1 MYDVKPN
8 LVIGF
13 HGCDASVRDL
23 LLKEP
28 NRIVISR
35 EPYDWLG
42 HGLYFWE
49 NNFERALE
57 WAEDKERRG
66 RIIKPAVIGA
76 VLQLGYCCDFLEA
89 RFIRMIGS
97 YYRVMAASYHAAGK
111 KIPKNRDLAYDKHK
125 DRLLRDL
132 DCSTIEFMHE
142 KILSQT
148 QADMKDKGFSDFKIF
163 DSTRGAF
170 TEGGPAF
177 EGSGLHA
184 KTHIQICIRN
194 MNCIKGFFLPRREI
208 DFVQSLQAG

>member
-13 HGCDASVRDL
+13 HGCDANVRDL
-23 LLKEP
+23 LLKDP
-28 NRIVISR
+28 NKIVISR

-49 NNFERALE
+49 NNFERALQ
-57 WAEDKERRG
+57 WAEDKKRRG
-66 RIIKPAVIGA
+66 KIINPAVIGA
-76 VLQLGYCCDFLEA
+76 VLHLGYCCDFLEA
-89 RFIRMIGS
+89 RFIRMIES
-97 YYRVMAASYHAAGK
+97 YYHLMAAICRDNGK
-111 KIPKNRDLAYDKHK
+111 QIPKNEDLTYDKHK
-125 DRLLRDL
+125 DKLLRNL

-148 QADMKDKGFSDFKIF
+148 QADIKEKGFSDFKIF

-170 TEGGPAF
+170 IEGGPAF

>member
-23 LLKEP
+23 LLKKP
-28 NRIVISR
+28 NRIAISR

-57 WAEDKERRG
+57 WAEDKKRRG
-66 RIIKPAVIGA
+66 KITKPVVIGA

-89 RFIRMIGS
+89 RFIRMIER
-97 YYRVMAASYHAAGK
+97 YYRLMAARCRASGK
-111 KIPKNRDLAYDKHK
+111 QIPVNKDLTYDKHK
-125 DRLLRDL
+125 DKLLRNL
-132 DCSTIEFMHE
+132 DCSAIEFMHE
-142 KILSQT
+142 KILNRRQT
-148 QADMKDKGFSDFKIF
+148 DMKNKGFSDFRIF

>member
-23 LLKEP
+23 LLKDP
-28 NRIVISR
+28 NKIVISR

-49 NNFERALE
+49 NNFERALQ
-57 WAEDKERRG
+57 WAEDKKRRG
-66 RIIKPAVIGA
+66 KIINPAVIGA

-89 RFIRMIGS
+89 RFIRMIES
-97 YYRVMAASYHAAGK
+97 YYYLMAASYHANGK
-111 KIPKNRDLAYDKHK
+111 QIPKNEDITYDKHK
-125 DRLLRDL
+125 DKLLRNL

-142 KILSQT
+142 EILSQT
-148 QADMKDKGFSDFKIF
+148 QADMKEKGFSDFKIF

-170 TEGGPAF
+170 IEGGPAF

-194 MNCIKGFFLPRREI
+194 MNCIKGFFLPRCEI
-208 DFVQSLQAG
+208 DFVRSLQAG

>member
-13 HGCDASVRDL
+13 HGCDANVRDL
-23 LLKEP
+23 LLKDP
-28 NRIVISR
+28 NKIVISR
-35 EPYDWLG
+35 QPYDWLG

-49 NNFERALE
+49 NNFERALQ
-57 WAEDKERRG
+57 WAEDKKRRG
-66 RIIKPAVIGA
+66 KIINPAVIGA
-76 VLQLGYCCDFLEA
+76 VLHLGYCCDFLEA
-89 RFIRMIGS
+89 KFIRMIER
-97 YYRVMAASYHAAGK
+97 YYRSMVAFCRDNGK
-111 KIPKNRDLAYDKHK
+111 EIPKNEDLTYDKHK
-125 DRLLRDL
+125 DKLLRNL

-142 KILSQT
+142 KILSKT

>member
-23 LLKEP
+23 LLKDP
-28 NRIVISR
+28 NKIVISR

-49 NNFERALE
+49 NNFERALQ
-57 WAEDKERRG
+57 WAEDKKRRG
-66 RIIKPAVIGA
+66 KIINPAVIGA

-89 RFIRMIGS
+89 RFIRMIER
-97 YYRVMAASYHAAGK
+97 YYRSMAASYRANGK
-111 KIPKNRDLAYDKHK
+111 EIPKNEDL
-125 DRLLRDL
+125 
-132 DCSTIEFMHE
+132 
-142 KILSQT
+142 
-148 QADMKDKGFSDFKIF
+148 
-163 DSTRGAF
+163 

-208 DFVQSLQAG
+208 DFVRSLQAG

>member
-23 LLKEP
+23 LLKDP
-28 NRIVISR
+28 NTIMISKA
-35 EPYDWLG
+35 PYDWLG

-49 NNFERALE
+49 NNFERALQ
-57 WAEDKERRG
+57 WADDKKRRG
-66 RIIKPAVIGA
+66 KIIDPAVIGA
-76 VLQLGYCCDFLEA
+76 VLHLGYCCDFLEA
-89 RFIRMIGS
+89 RFIRMIES
-97 YYRVMAASYHAAGK
+97 YYHLMAAVCRATGK
-111 KIPKNRDLAYDKHK
+111 QIPKNEDLTYDKHK
-125 DRLLRDL
+125 DKRLRRL

-142 KILSQT
+142 EILSQT
-148 QADMKDKGFSDFKIF
+148 RADIKDKGFSDFRIF

-194 MNCIKGFFLPRREI
+194 MNCIKGFFLPRREA
-208 DFVQSLQAG
+208 DFVRFTADE

>member
-13 HGCDASVRDL
+13 HGCDANVRDL

-35 EPYDWLG
+35 QPYDWLG

-49 NNFERALE
+49 NNFERALQ
-57 WAEDKERRG
+57 WAEDKKRRG
-66 RIIKPAVIGA
+66 KIINPAVIGA
-76 VLQLGYCCDFLEA
+76 VLHLGYCCDFLETK
-89 RFIRMIGS
+89 FIRMIER
-97 YYRVMAASYHAAGK
+97 YYRSMVAFCRDNGK
-111 KIPKNRDLAYDKHK
+111 QIPKNEDLTYDKHK
-125 DRLLRDL
+125 DKLLRNL

-142 KILSQT
+142 KILSKT
-148 QADMKDKGFSDFKIF
+148 QADMKEKGFSNFRIF

-208 DFVQSLQAG
+208 DFVQSLQAS

>member
-8 LVIGF
+8 LIIGF

-23 LLKEP
+23 LLKDP

-49 NNFERALE
+49 NNFERALQ
-57 WAEDKERRG
+57 WTEDKKRRG
-66 RIIKPAVIGA
+66 KVINPAVIGA

-89 RFIRMIGS
+89 RFIRMIES
-97 YYRVMAASYHAAGK
+97 YYHLMAAVCRDNGK
-111 KIPKNRDLAYDKHK
+111 QIPKNEDITYDKHK
-125 DRLLRDL
+125 DKLLRNL

-142 KILSQT
+142 KILIKTQT
-148 QADMKDKGFSDFKIF
+148 DMKEKGFSDLKIF

-208 DFVQSLQAG
+208 DFVQSLQAS

>member
-13 HGCDASVRDL
+13 HGCDANVRDL

-49 NNFERALE
+49 NNFERALQ
-57 WAEDKERRG
+57 WAEDKKRRG
-66 RIIKPAVIGA
+66 KIINPAVIGA
-76 VLQLGYCCDFLEA
+76 VLHLGYCCDFLEA
-89 RFIRMIGS
+89 KFIRMIER
-97 YYRVMAASYHAAGK
+97 YYHLMAAICRATGEQLPVNK
-111 KIPKNRDLAYDKHK
+111 DLTYDKHK
-125 DRLLRDL
+125 DKLLRNL

-142 KILSQT
+142 EILSQT
-148 QADMKDKGFSDFKIF
+148 QADMKEKGFSDFKIF

-170 TEGGPAF
+170 IEGGPAF